1 VRSPDFVDSTF
12 RAGQSGNGGA
22 CFGAAA
28 CTLRTASMTTKLT
41 RPRSSSTGLKC
52 PSQVDRLTR
61 SLADFARLVSQV
73 RRRLP
78 AGGNRIRTAGPTSE
92 SAQPRRRPDFADP
105 QPGNTTLIPPR
116 ARARAPCRTNDLSW
130 QREQDSNHRS
140 RGKRN
145 VRFRCAPQWA
155 RRLYQLGAP
164 SAQIGH
170 PLPSQS

>member
-78 AGGNRIRTAGPTSE
+78 AGAKEIRTLRPTMNASV
-92 SAQPRRRPDFADP
+92 PRGARWV
-105 QPGNTTLIPPR
+105 PR
-116 ARARAPCRTNDLSW
+116 T
-130 QREQDSNHRS
+130 
-140 RGKRN
+140 
-145 VRFRCAPQWA
+145 
-155 RRLYQLGAP
+155 AP
-164 SAQIGH
+164 SFGVA
-170 PLPSQS
+170 PS